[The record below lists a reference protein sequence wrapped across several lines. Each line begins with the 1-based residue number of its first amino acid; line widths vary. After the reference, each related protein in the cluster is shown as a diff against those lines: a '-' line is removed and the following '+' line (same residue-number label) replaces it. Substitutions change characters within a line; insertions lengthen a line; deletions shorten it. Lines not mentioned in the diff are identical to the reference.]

1 MKLDRLQSL
10 PDRLKSNV
18 VVRKIAEGQRLF
30 RQGDRSTNLYIIQ
43 QGGFKNIRHV
53 NNNKIATIQLLACGE
68 SLGETSLFFNTY
80 LSTAIA
86 QVDSEVIAYPKEIL
100 LSAIAECPE
109 LLTDV
114 LKLLCNRIYDL
125 QLRLEWRD
133 IKLSQD
139 RILQYLK
146 HQAFVNNS
154 QIVNF
159 DFPLQAIASE
169 LGFVPETL
177 SRALGKLE
185 QEERIERQQN
195 TIILQDFS
203 VA

>member
-10 PDRLKSNV
+10 PDRLKSNAV
-18 VVRKIAEGQRLF
+18 VSNIAARQRLF
-30 RQGDRSTNLYIIQ
+30 RQGDRSTNLFIIQ
-43 QGGFKNIRHV
+43 QGRFKNIRHI
-53 NNNKIATIQLLACGE
+53 NNNKIATIQLLSCGE
-68 SLGETSLFFNTY
+68 SLGETSLFFDTY

-86 QVDSEVIAYPKEIL
+86 QVDSEVIAYPKGIL
-100 LSAIAECPE
+100 LSAISEHPE
-109 LLTDV
+109 LLKDV
-114 LKLLCNRIYDL
+114 LKLLCDRIHDL

-133 IKLSQD
+133 IKLSQH

-159 DFPLQAIASE
+159 DFPLQEIASE

-177 SRALGKLE
+177 SRALVKLE
-185 QEERIERQQN
+185 REERIERQQN
-195 TIILQDFS
+195 RIILQDFS
-203 VA
+203 VT